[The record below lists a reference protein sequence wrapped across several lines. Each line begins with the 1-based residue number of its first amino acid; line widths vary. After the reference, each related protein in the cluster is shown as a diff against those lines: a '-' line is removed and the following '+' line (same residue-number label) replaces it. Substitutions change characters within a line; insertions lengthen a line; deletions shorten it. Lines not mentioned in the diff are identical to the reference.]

1 VGEGVVISLDM
12 PDADYRAVPA
22 LSYSGAKDLMRS
34 PALFAWRQDHPRP
47 DSTDFDLGHA
57 TEAQLLG
64 VGDPITVVRDANTGE
79 PYTSWVPKARA
90 LRDEARANGETPLL
104 LEQADAVDRMVSA
117 VRSHP
122 EAGKLFE
129 PGRGHAQPSLFWT
142 DDETQTAQRARLD
155 WLLVE
160 GDDGRPEVLDLK
172 TTTDV
177 RRRALAKTIDEHRYH
192 WQDPHYCAALAAH
205 GVDDVRFRFV
215 FVEKSP
221 PHLVRVVELDE
232 DAWHTGARWMA
243 AARRLYAACLD
254 AGDWP
259 AYPARTEV
267 IGLPAY
273 SPRDPED
280 VLL

>member
-1 VGEGVVISLDM
+1 MIDLLMSE
-12 PDADYRAVPA
+12 ADYRAVPA
-22 LSYSGAKDLMRS
+22 LSFSGAKDLMRS
-34 PALFAWRQDHPRP
+34 PALFAWRIDHPRP

-57 TEAQLLG
+57 TESQLLG
-64 VGDPITVVRDANTGE
+64 VGAPIVVALDAEGE
-79 PYTSWVPKARA
+79 PFASWVPKARA
-90 LRDEARANGETPLL
+90 ERDRIRDAGGTPLL
-104 LEQADAVDRMVSA
+104 LEQAAAVDAMVRA

-122 EAGKLFE
+122 EAGKLLE

-155 WLLVE
+155 WLIVE
-160 GDDGRPEVLDLK
+160 GDDGRPEVIDLK

-177 RRRALAKTIDEHRYH
+177 RRRALAKTVDEYRYH
-192 WQDPHYCAALAAH
+192 WQDAHYTTGLAAH

-221 PHLVRVVELDE
+221 PHLVRLVELDE
-232 DAWHTGARWMA
+232 DAWHTGARFMA
-243 AARRLYAACLD
+243 TARRLYAKCLVGD
-254 AGDWP
+254 DWP
-259 AYPARTEV
+259 AYPPRTEV

>member
-1 VGEGVVISLDM
+1 VISLDM
-12 PDADYRAVPA
+12 LDVDYRAVPA

-34 PALFAWRQDHPRP
+34 PALFDWRQTHPRP
-47 DSTDFDLGHA
+47 DSTEFDVGHA
-57 TEAQLLG
+57 TEAQILG
-64 VGDPITVVRDANTGE
+64 VGGTVAVARDERGE
-79 PYTSWVPKARA
+79 PFNDWRTKAAREFAAKARA
-90 LRDEARANGETPLL
+90 DGYTPML
-104 LEQADAVDRMVSA
+104 LEQAEAVDRMVTA

-122 EAGKLFE
+122 QAGKLFE
-129 PGRGHAQPSLFWT
+129 LGRGHPQASLFWT

-155 WLLVE
+155 WLIVE
-160 GDDGRPEVLDLK
+160 GDDGRPEVVDLK

-177 RRRALAKTIDEHRYH
+177 RRRALMKTIDEHRYH
-192 WQDPHYCAALAAH
+192 WQDAHYTAGLAAH
-205 GVDDVRFRFV
+205 GVDDARFRFV

-243 AARRLYAACLD
+243 AARRLYARCLD

-259 AYPARTEV
+259 AYPPRTEV

>member
-1 VGEGVVISLDM
+1 MSIDLLM

-22 LSYSGAKDLMRS
+22 LSFSGAKDLMRS
-34 PALFAWRQDHPRP
+34 PALFAWRKDHPRA

-64 VGDPITVVRDANTGE
+64 VGGPIAVARDDKGNPFRDWRTKAAQE
-79 PYTSWVPKARA
+79 FAAKARV
-90 LRDEARANGETPLL
+90 NGLTPLL
-104 LEQADAVDRMVSA
+104 LEQAEGVDRMVAA

-129 PGRGHAQPSLFWT
+129 PGRGHPQASLFWT

-155 WLLVE
+155 WLIVE
-160 GDDGRPEVLDLK
+160 GDDGRPEVVDLK
-172 TTTDV
+172 TTGDV
-177 RRRALAKTIDEHRYH
+177 RRRALAKTIDEYRYH
-192 WQDPHYCAALAAH
+192 WQDAHYTTGLAAH
-205 GVDDVRFRFV
+205 GVDDARFRFV
-215 FVEKSP
+215 FVEKTP
-221 PHLVRVVELDE
+221 PYLVRVVELDE
-232 DAWHTGARWMA
+232 DAWHTGARFMA
-243 AARRLYAACLD
+243 AARRLYARCLA

-259 AYPARTEV
+259 AYPPRTEV

>member
-1 VGEGVVISLDM
+1 
-12 PDADYRAVPA
+12 
-22 LSYSGAKDLMRS
+22 
-34 PALFAWRQDHPRP
+34 
-47 DSTDFDLGHA
+47 
-57 TEAQLLG
+57 
-64 VGDPITVVRDANTGE
+64 
-79 PYTSWVPKARA
+79 
-90 LRDEARANGETPLL
+90 
-104 LEQADAVDRMVSA
+104 MVSA

-160 GDDGRPEVLDLK
+160 GDDGRPEVVDLK

-177 RRRALAKTIDEHRYH
+177 RRRAPSRRRSTSTATTGRTRTT
-192 WQDPHYCAALAAH
+192 CAGLAAH

-232 DAWHTGARWMA
+232 DAWHTGARFMA
-243 AARRLYAACLD
+243 AARRLYARCLD
-254 AGDWP
+254 ADDWP